1 MSGVAVRL
9 AAGELRDHKRI
20 YAIIAVVLAL
30 TMTSYLLLTA
40 YEQYML
46 QITRDGIGT
55 TITGDGMV
63 LAPQTSLREAYGGAP
78 RMADA
83 PQVVQRL
90 ESTGKYH
97 AVPRLTIQGVLQAQG
112 QPPEGAIFRGIDP
125 ERDEAVFALQ
135 EKIVQGR
142 YFRPGD
148 PQTQGT
154 VGRLVTLPPGVTV
167 GNVSTTAI
175 TRDYADPYPV
185 IVGKAFFDSRGLRLG
200 DTLQATVQ
208 TGPGGA
214 DYTFATFT
222 VIGVYEIGIPVM
234 EQLVH
239 FLPLASLQEVTG
251 WGEGAATEV
260 AVKSARTDRLAEPE
274 EVAADL
280 AILAPASTRYTWHDV
295 LVYISGTLMDT
306 VNLLLFGTMAVTLVL
321 AAAAIKYVM
330 DSIVLRKTREI
341 GSLKAFGARDRTILA
356 IFLLQALVLG
366 LAAGALGIAIGYGV
380 VTWARAAGLQTEFLA
395 GSAIRVDFVLTPEA
409 MLATLL
415 VPVALSLAAG
425 AIPAQR
431 AARLA
436 PVEALRRGELAL

>member
-1 MSGVAVRL
+1 MRVAARL

-46 QITRDGIGT
+46 QVTRDGIGT

-63 LAPQTSLREAYGGAP
+63 LAPRTSLREAYGGAP
-78 RMADA
+78 RMGDADEM
-83 PQVVQRL
+83 VQRL

-97 AVPRLTIQGVLQAQG
+97 AVPRLTVQGVLQAQG

-125 ERDEAVFALQ
+125 QRDEEVFALR

-142 YFRPGD
+142 YFRPSD

-154 VGRLVTLPPGVTV
+154 LGRVVTLPPGVTV

-175 TRDYADPYPV
+175 TSQYADPYPI
-185 IVGKAFFDSRGLRLG
+185 IVGKAFLDSRGLRVG
-200 DTLQATVQ
+200 EVLQATVQ
-208 TGPGGA
+208 TGRGGA
-214 DYTFATFT
+214 DYTFANFRI
-222 VIGVYEIGIPVM
+222 IGAYEIGIPVM

-239 FLPLASLQEVTG
+239 FLPIASLQEATG
-251 WGEGAATEV
+251 WGAGAATEV
-260 AVKSARTDRLAEPE
+260 AVKDARTQRLAEPE

-280 AILAPASTRYTWHDV
+280 AVLAPASQRYTWHDV

-306 VNLLLFGTMAVTLVL
+306 VNLLLYGTMAVTLVL

-341 GSLKAFGARDRTILA
+341 GSLKAFGARDRTVLE

-366 LAAGALGIAIGYGV
+366 LAAGLLGVAAGYAV
-380 VTWARAAGLQTEFLA
+380 VAWARATGLQTEFLA
-395 GSAIRVDFVLTPEA
+395 GSAIKVDFVITPEA
-409 MLATLL
+409 MLLTTL
-415 VPVALSLAAG
+415 VPVALSLAAS
-425 AIPAQR
+425 AIPARR